1 MIGTMLGENLMIRLL
16 PTIRGGFKTA
26 DNLIVVLF
34 PQQPVHDP
42 ALPLET
48 APQ

>member
-1 MIGTMLGENLMIRLL
+1 MIETMLGENLVICYQN
-16 PTIRGGFKTA
+16 TCGFKRA
-26 DNLIVVLF
+26 DDLIVVLF

-48 APQ
+48 APR